1 MNNHTITRVPPPMR
15 GIKQAVEEIRT
26 TDPDTA
32 LTEKALRRM
41 IISGEIPHI
50 TIGRKY
56 LVNLN
61 TLYHYLSTGT
71 ATTEPPKPYNGLRL
85 IKE

>member
-1 MNNHTITRVPPPMR
+1 MNCTITPPPMR
-15 GIKQAVEEIRT
+15 GIKQAVAEIRT
-26 TDPDTA
+26 SDPNTA

-41 IISGEIPHI
+41 ILTGEIPYV
-50 TIGRKY
+50 TAGRKY

-61 TLYHYLSTGT
+61 TLYNYLNTGT
-71 ATTEPPKPYNGLRL
+71 IAEQPKIYNGLRV

>member
-1 MNNHTITRVPPPMR
+1 MNNNTITRVPPPMR

-26 TDPDTA
+26 SDPDTA

-41 IISGEIPHI
+41 ILEGEIPHV

-61 TLYHYLSTGT
+61 TLYQYLSTGT
-71 ATTEPPKPYNGLRL
+71 TSEPRQAYNGLRI

>member
-1 MNNHTITRVPPPMR
+1 MNSHTITRVPPPMR

-26 TDPDTA
+26 SDPDTA

-41 IISGEIPHI
+41 IINGEIPHV

-61 TLYHYLSTGT
+61 TLYKYLNDGT
-71 ATTEPPKPYNGLRL
+71 ATEQPQAHNGLRI